1 MPTQSTPGTKF
12 FSTEAITVQDEELFF
27 LHPPPDSTQ
36 TPLSL
41 SHPFPMPRPA
51 DPTYVTFL
59 ILFSLSAS
67 HYPS

>member
-12 FSTEAITVQDEELFF
+12 FPTEALTIQDEELFF
-27 LHPPPDSTQ
+27 LHPPHDSTQ

-41 SHPFPMPRPA
+41 SPPHPA

-59 ILFSLSAS
+59 TLLSLSAS